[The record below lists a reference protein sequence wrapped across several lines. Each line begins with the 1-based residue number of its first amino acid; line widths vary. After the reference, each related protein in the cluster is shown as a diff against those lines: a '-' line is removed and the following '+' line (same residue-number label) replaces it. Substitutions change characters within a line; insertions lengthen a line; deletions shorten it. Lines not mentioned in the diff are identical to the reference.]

1 VDKAARRACLA
12 AMLALLSLAGCRGN
26 APQALGTIERDR
38 ITLPAQVSERIVEVK
53 VREGQP
59 VKAGE
64 VLLRLDRPRTRAQLE
79 VARAQARQAAQAL
92 AELQAG
98 PRGEE
103 IARARATLS
112 AAGAQAADAEAYRRR
127 LAPLGERRLVSAA
140 EVDRA
145 NAAAS
150 SARAQVESARQ
161 ALLELERGTR
171 GEQLAQAAAALSAA
185 EAHVADLAALLD
197 ELDVTSPRAGL
208 VDSLPYRLGD
218 RAPAGAPLAVLLV
231 GEAPHARVYV
241 PEPVRARIAVG
252 QAARVRVEGADTEYA
267 GRVRMIRSEPAFT
280 PYYALTG
287 RDAARLSYLAEVEL
301 DASAAALP
309 VGLPARVE
317 FDAAD

>member
-1 VDKAARRACLA
+1 
-12 AMLALLSLAGCRGN
+12 MLALLSLAGCGSDT
-26 APQALGTIERDR
+26 PQALGTIERDR

-64 VLLRLDRPRTRAQLE
+64 VLLRLDRTRTRAQLE

-98 PRGEE
+98 PHGEE
-103 IARARATLS
+103 IARARAALS
-112 AAGAQAADAEAYRRR
+112 AAEAQAADADAYRRR

-140 EVDRA
+140 KVDRA
-145 NAAAS
+145 DAAAS

-185 EAHVADLAALLD
+185 ESHVADLAALLE
-197 ELDVTSPRAGL
+197 ELDVTAPRDGL

-218 RAPAGAPLAVLLV
+218 RAPVGEPLAVLLT
-231 GEAPHARVYV
+231 GDAPHARVYV
-241 PEPVRARIAVG
+241 PEPLRARIAVG
-252 QAARVRVEGADTEYA
+252 QAARVRVEGIDTGYP

-301 DASAAALP
+301 DASVAALP